1 MNIFLMSMQ
10 QLYFWLQSRLQRIGQ
25 WFSYQLED
33 TKPKNSIAVLD
44 GVRAIACLLVV
55 FYHISLLTART
66 NIWAPNASA
75 HPLFSTVAL
84 AGASGVTLFF
94 VLSGFLLFRPYA
106 KALLA
111 ESSWP
116 SAKLFY
122 LRRSFRI
129 IPAYYV
135 CLFVIILLSQQQ
147 YLQRIHWH
155 ELALFLT
162 FFMDSTYR
170 TNHQLNGP
178 FWTLAVEWQYYL
190 ILPLIA
196 LAISWVVKRG
206 PVKLRLWSLVFC
218 LAGLIGWGLFT
229 RYWGMYFATYPAR
242 SFLVPRSVLNT
253 VLFFTYGTSGKY
265 LEDFAI
271 GMGISVCYVYTQNHA
286 ADHACN
292 IMMRRLSHWL
302 WQIGI
307 IVLVFLA
314 LWHFDNIAYNTWPFL
329 NKLARSG
336 YWLNYFD
343 WLSELCLAIGFG
355 LCVTAILYW
364 PMKVQRPFAWAP
376 LRSIG
381 LISYSMYMW
390 HLPLILIFLNYVGKH
405 LKGWN
410 IAVVFGMY
418 WGWVALIVV
427 PFSFLMFMLVEKPWM
442 RLGERFRQPIRKP
455 AVEVR
460 VSENLKL

>member
-1 MNIFLMSMQ
+1 MAIQ
-10 QLYFWLQSRLQRIGQ
+10 RLYFWLQGRLQLIGQ

-33 TKPKNSIAVLD
+33 TKPSNSIAVLD

-55 FYHISLLTART
+55 SFHISLLTART
-66 NIWAPNASA
+66 NIWVPNGSA
-75 HPLFSTVAL
+75 HPLFSSIAL

-106 KALLA
+106 KALLSDA
-111 ESSWP
+111 GRSSWP
-116 SAKLFY
+116 SARLFY

-147 YLQRIHWH
+147 YLQRLHWR
-155 ELALFLT
+155 ELVLFLT
-162 FFMDSTYR
+162 FFMDSTNQ
-170 TNHQLNGP
+170 TNHQVNGP

-190 ILPLIA
+190 LLPLIA

-206 PVKLRLWSLVFC
+206 PITLRLWNVIFC
-218 LAGLIGWGLFT
+218 LVGLICWGLFT
-229 RYWGMYFATYPAR
+229 RYWGLYFTIYPTR

-253 VLFFTYGTSGKY
+253 VLFFFYGTSGKY

-286 ADHACN
+286 ADHPCN
-292 IMMRRLSHWL
+292 MIMRRLSHWF

-314 LWHFDNIAYNTWPFL
+314 LWHFDNISYNTWPFF
-329 NKLARSG
+329 NGLARSG

-364 PMKVQRPFAWAP
+364 PSQIQRPFAWAP

-390 HLPLILIFLNYVGKH
+390 HLPLILIFMNYVGEY

-410 IAVVFGMY
+410 IALVFGMY
-418 WGWVALIVV
+418 WGWVAFIVI
-427 PFSFLMFMLVEKPWM
+427 PFSFLMFLLVEKPWM
-442 RLGERFRQPIRKP
+442 RLGERFRQPTRKSEI
-455 AVEVR
+455 EVSTNVNMR
-460 VSENLKL
+460 L

>member
-1 MNIFLMSMQ
+1 MQ
-10 QLYFWLQSRLQRIGQ
+10 RLTFWLQSRRRLIGQ
-25 WFSYQLED
+25 WFSFQLED
-33 TKPKNSIAVLD
+33 TKPSNSIAALD
-44 GVRAIACLLVV
+44 GVRAIAILLVV
-55 FYHISLLTART
+55 FYHVSLLTART
-66 NIWAPNASA
+66 NIWAPNAPA

-106 KALLA
+106 KALLGG
-111 ESSWP
+111 SSWP
-116 SAKLFY
+116 PARLFY

-135 CLFVIILLSQQQ
+135 CLFVIILLNQQQ
-147 YLQRIHWH
+147 YLQRVHWR

-206 PVKLRLWSLVFC
+206 PVKLRLWNVAFC
-218 LAGLIGWGLFT
+218 LVGLIGWGLFT

-242 SFLVPRSVLNT
+242 SFLVPRSVLNI
-253 VLFFTYGTSGKY
+253 VLFFSYGASGKY

-271 GMGISVCYVYTQNHA
+271 GMGISAFYVYTQNHA
-286 ADHACN
+286 ADHPCN
-292 IMMRRLSHWL
+292 MMMRRLSHWL

-314 LWHFDNIAYNTWPFL
+314 LWHFDNIAYNSWPFL

-336 YWLNYFD
+336 YWLNYYD

-355 LCVTAILYW
+355 LCITAILYW

-410 IAVVFGMY
+410 IALVFGMY

-442 RLGERFRQPIRKP
+442 RLGERFRQPSRKP
-455 AVEVR
+455 EIEV
-460 VSENLKL
+460 SAGENLKM